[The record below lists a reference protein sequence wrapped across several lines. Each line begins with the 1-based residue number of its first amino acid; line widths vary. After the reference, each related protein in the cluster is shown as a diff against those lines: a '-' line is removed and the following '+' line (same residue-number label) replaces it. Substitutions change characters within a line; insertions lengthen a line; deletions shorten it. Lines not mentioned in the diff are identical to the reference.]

1 LLKDLEG
8 QGLEGDPSLGDGS
21 EEMGSAEGHL
31 GRGDANRA
39 FNAQG
44 RALEALRK
52 GAQGMAERM
61 MQGQGQGQGQAGQ
74 PGARGQNSGQEDT
87 DPLGRPT
94 RARRYDPGSNVRIP
108 GEIEAQRAR
117 RVLEELRRRIG
128 DPSRP
133 QLELDYLERLLR
145 D

>member
-1 LLKDLEG
+1 MIKELEG
-8 QGLEGDPSLGDGS
+8 KGLATDPSLGDAG
-21 EEMGSAEGHL
+21 EEMGSAEGQL
-31 GRGDANRA
+31 GQGDANRA

-52 GAQGMAERM
+52 GAQSMAEQM
-61 MQGQGQGQGQAGQ
+61 MQGQGGPGQQ
-74 PGARGQNSGQEDT
+74 PGTRPNQSAGQEDT

-94 RARRYDPGSNVRIP
+94 RSRRYDPGSNVRVP

-128 DPSRP
+128 EPARP
-133 QLELDYLERLLR
+133 QEELDYLERLLR